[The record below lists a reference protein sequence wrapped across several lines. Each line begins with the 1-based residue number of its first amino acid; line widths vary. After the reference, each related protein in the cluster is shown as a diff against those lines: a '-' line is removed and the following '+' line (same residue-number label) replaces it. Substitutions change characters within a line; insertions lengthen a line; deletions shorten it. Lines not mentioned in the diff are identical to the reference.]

1 MATEPMNVTDL
12 RHTINLI
19 ALWWGEKKK
28 HFITCVY
35 QMQVCI
41 QISKM
46 SKCEK
51 LCIIPRF
58 VTSEAKDENIFTI
71 FMILETLCEN
81 LGVMLLLF
89 PFLNWTLNSRSDVT
103 SRCKI
108 KL

>member
-1 MATEPMNVTDL
+1 
-12 RHTINLI
+12 
-19 ALWWGEKKK
+19 
-28 HFITCVY
+28 
-35 QMQVCI
+35 MQVCI

-58 VTSEAKDENIFTI
+58 VTSGAKDENIFTI
-71 FMILETLCEN
+71 FMILETLCEK
-81 LGVMLLLF
+81 LGVVLLLF
-89 PFLNWTLNSRSDVT
+89 PFLNWTLNSIFDVT